1 MGKAA
6 QSLKDI
12 KSSRVPVS
20 VWCPQNRAIGVKKI
34 LAMKGNQSDY
44 RCLDPNSGFWRCQV
58 FLWLQKSASPNQIL
72 IGGTDLTCANP
83 FSSEF
88 WVMYGM
94 KSSIQDAFHPN
105 SPWKADVLV
114 EDHVRALVSL
124 WPTLLPSLGLH
135 EASPLTVCSE
145 GTGKG
150 WPELPTQAPLPTWEF
165 EDISNVTTVLQ

>member
-12 KSSRVPVS
+12 KSSKLPVS
-20 VWCPQNRAIGVKKI
+20 VWWQQNSARGVKKI

-94 KSSIQDAFHPN
+94 KSSRWCFSTQQSLESRCVSWGPCTCTG
-105 SPWKADVLV
+105 VLV
-114 EDHVRALVSL
+114 TESASFLRAAWSDC
-124 WPTLLPSLGLH
+124 LLRRHRKRMTRTAHAGPFANMGVWRHL
-135 EASPLTVCSE
+135 
-145 GTGKG
+145 
-150 WPELPTQAPLPTWEF
+150 
-165 EDISNVTTVLQ
+165 